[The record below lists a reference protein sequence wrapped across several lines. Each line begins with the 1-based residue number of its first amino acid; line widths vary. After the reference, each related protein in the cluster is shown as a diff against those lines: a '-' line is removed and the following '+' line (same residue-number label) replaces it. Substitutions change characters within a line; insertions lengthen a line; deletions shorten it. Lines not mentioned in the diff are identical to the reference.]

1 MRDVAIIGVG
11 IHPFGRFPGK
21 EFTDIGQVAVLGA
34 IKDAGISWKDVQAAF
49 CGHMTSGAAAGHRVL
64 SRVGMTGIPIVN
76 VENACASGGSAL
88 RLATQAVAT
97 GLYDMALAL
106 GMEKMP
112 RGFMAMTSYDR
123 WQMLQG
129 LAINPIGMALNTRWH
144 MDTYGT
150 TALQLAKVSVKSH
163 KNGALNPNAMYRKEL
178 SLEEIMNSPMVCDPL
193 RLLMLCAPDEGAAAA
208 IVTTRQIARKYTNKP
223 VFVAAAQ
230 LGSPLYGTTF
240 GTIAAGGS
248 AGSARMS
255 APEVSVVTA
264 KKAYEQAGLGPQDL
278 SCVELQDTEPGS
290 EIIYTE
296 QLGLC
301 RPGEGGKLID
311 EGATEITGRIPVNTS
326 GGLIAKGEPVGA
338 SSLGQVH
345 ELVLQLRG
353 EAGPRQVAGAKVGL
367 SHTVGAGGNC
377 SVVILKR

>member
-11 IHPFGRFPGK
+11 IHPFGRFAGK
-21 EFTDIGQVAVLGA
+21 EFTEIGQVAVLDA
-34 IKDAGISWKDVQAAF
+34 LRDAGIPWKEVQAAF
-49 CGHMTSGAAAGHRVL
+49 CGNMTSGTAAGHRVL
-64 SRVGMTGIPIVN
+64 ARVGMTGIPIVN

-97 GLYDMALAL
+97 GLYDVALAF
-106 GMEKMP
+106 GVEKMP

-129 LAINPIGMALNTRWH
+129 MAINPIGMALNTRWH

-150 TALQLAKVSVKSH
+150 TAIQLAKVSVKSH
-163 KNGALNPNAMYRKEL
+163 KNGALNPNAMYRKAL

-208 IVTTRQIARKYTNKP
+208 IVTTGENARKYTSQP

-240 GTIAAGGS
+240 GTIAVGGS
-248 AGSARMS
+248 SGSARMS

-264 KKAYEQAGLGPQDL
+264 QKAYEQAGLGPQDL
-278 SCVELQDTEPGS
+278 GCVELQDTESGS
-290 EIIYTE
+290 EIIYYE

-301 RPGEGGKLID
+301 GPGEGGRLLD
-311 EGATEITGRIPVNTS
+311 EGATEINGRIPVNTS

-353 EAGPRQVAGAKVGL
+353 QAGQRQVAGARVGL

-377 SVVILKR
+377 SVIILKR